1 MRYPSAVS
9 VGHPSFRLLAFTLVM
24 VLALTL
30 AAPARAE
37 ALEPLTIIAIVGLVA
52 VGVIIIVYLVVAN
65 VAGSR
70 RAAKSEARYVTCV
83 ESDTGSRNCWA
94 LPDVP
99 APARPADIPQAS

>member
-1 MRYPSAVS
+1 MSVS
-9 VGHPSFRLLAFTLVM
+9 HPSFRLLAFTLVM

-52 VGVIIIVYLVVAN
+52 VGVIIIVYLIVAN

-70 RAAKSEARYVTCV
+70 RTAKGEARYVTCV
-83 ESDTGSRNCWA
+83 ESDTGSRSCWA
-94 LPDVP
+94 VPDAP
-99 APARPADIPQAS
+99 APTLPADIPQAS

>member
-9 VGHPSFRLLAFTLVM
+9 VGHPSFRLLAFTLAL

-37 ALEPLTIIAIVGLVA
+37 ALGPFAIIAIVGLVA
-52 VGVIIIVYLVVAN
+52 VGVIIIVYLVIAN

-83 ESDTGSRNCWA
+83 ESDTGSRTCSA
-94 LPDVP
+94 LPD
-99 APARPADIPQAS
+99 APALALPADTPQAS

>member
-1 MRYPSAVS
+1 MSVS
-9 VGHPSFRLLAFTLVM
+9 HPSFRLLAFTLVM

-52 VGVIIIVYLVVAN
+52 VGVIIIVYLIVAN

-70 RAAKSEARYVTCV
+70 RTAKGEARYVTCV
-83 ESDTGSRNCWA
+83 ESDTGSRSCWA
-94 LPDVP
+94 VPDAP
-99 APARPADIPQAS
+99 APTLPADI

>member
-9 VGHPSFRLLAFTLVM
+9 VSHPSFRLLAFTLVM

-52 VGVIIIVYLVVAN
+52 VGVIIIVYLIVAN

-70 RAAKSEARYVTCV
+70 RTAKGEARYVTCV
-83 ESDTGSRNCWA
+83 ESDTGSRSCWA
-94 LPDVP
+94 VPDAP
-99 APARPADIPQAS
+99 APTLPADIPQAS

>member
-1 MRYPSAVS
+1 VS
-9 VGHPSFRLLAFTLVM
+9 VSHPSFRLLAFTLVM

-52 VGVIIIVYLVVAN
+52 VGVIIIVYLIVAN

-70 RAAKSEARYVTCV
+70 RTAKGEARYVTCV
-83 ESDTGSRNCWA
+83 ESDTGSRSCWA
-94 LPDVP
+94 VPDAP
-99 APARPADIPQAS
+99 APTLPADIPQAS